1 VGKQRDDEFTD
12 EVFMVIVD
20 LEATDKAEDPE
31 LCLVK
36 RKDVI
41 NRERV
46 DRLTSKSGERRST
59 SIESVKD
66 GKLVI
71 DGSPD
76 EGIEGIDDRPKRV
89 ALSLQAGDEVPQT
102 ELTEGLSS
110 DGRESGWWRDD
121 GRLHPFQSSA
131 SPG

>member
-12 EVFMVIVD
+12 EVVLVVVD
-20 LEATDKAEDPE
+20 LETTDKAEDSE
-31 LCLVK
+31 LCLVE

-46 DRLTSKSGERRST
+46 DRLRGKCVERRSS
-59 SIESVKD
+59 SIESVKN
-66 GKLVI
+66 GKLIV

-76 EGIEGIDDRPKRV
+76 EGIKGIDDRPKRE
-89 ALSLQAGDEVPQT
+89 ALSLQSRDEVPRT
-102 ELTEGLSS
+102 ELTEGFSS
-110 DGRESGWWRDD
+110 DGWESGWWRDD
-121 GRLHPFQSSA
+121 GRVHPVQSCS